1 MRGRPQR
8 SPGIA
13 ARILAGQTIVLAA
26 GAITV
31 GLVAMLVGP
40 ALFHQHLLEA
50 GHSPESPELLHIEIA
65 YRDASLISL
74 GVGVIIS
81 MFAAGT
87 VTWSLTRRLRRSMA
101 ELTGAARD
109 LSEGKYATRFPPVDF
124 GTEFETLAAAFNTMA
139 ARLEGVEDTR
149 RRMLSDLAHE
159 LRTPIAALSAYHEGL
174 HDGIVVLGP
183 ESRSVLNTQIER
195 LARLADDIDDV
206 SRAEEGRLD
215 LDLVEVTVPDL
226 VQSTMDTV
234 RDAYDAKGVTL
245 TLDDTAGPG
254 HTLRVDRNRM
264 GQVLHNLLSNALRH
278 TPAGG
283 TVAVAVGRHQ
293 DSNVMTVHDNGE
305 GITPEQL
312 EHVFERFYRGD
323 SARTRDRT
331 GSGIGLTISKAIV
344 EAHGGRLIASSPG
357 AGKGSTFTIQ
367 L

>member
-1 MRGRPQR
+1 MRVRPQR

-13 ARILAGQTIVLAA
+13 ARILAGQSIVLAA

-226 VQSTMDTV
+226 VLSTMDRV

-245 TLDDTAGPG
+245 TLDDSSGPG
-254 HTLRVDRNRM
+254 HTLCVDRNRM

-283 TVAVAVGRHQ
+283 AVAVAVGRYQ
-293 DSNVMTVHDNGE
+293 DGNVVTVHDNGE
-305 GITPEQL
+305 GIAPEQL